1 MRRNGYW
8 WLITP
13 AGNPC
18 FYLGV
23 CVVPGQ
29 TWDTTPV
36 SEREFLFEWLPPRE
50 APWAA
55 AWSKNQWGINDGTE
69 YVCLHTCNLI
79 RKYGLTG
86 WMEQAAARGIRR
98 LKAWGFSGGGKWG
111 APPETV
117 SAPVLSAGATPRIA
131 RHPDVFDSEVCAT
144 FRRELERQIAPN
156 RDNPRVIGW
165 SLGNEWDEI
174 ITRDEIA
181 EILRKP
187 AETPAKRALVD
198 HGIDQVY
205 GGSAQRLAEAW
216 TIRSAERAVM
226 YAQTPNPPAEDI
238 EKLRRFYAEKYYD
251 FIYRTVKSIDPNH
264 LYLGFWITFGWWE
277 NEEDW
282 RLIARHCDVI
292 GYDRYVREYAD
303 KNLTRLQ
310 AETDKPTLCGE
321 FSFPAWYDGLRGY
334 GRYGCYARD
343 DAETG
348 QLYGDW
354 VRGAAEDPYCV
365 GMMWFQ
371 YRDQP
376 LTGRGPG
383 RGARLT
389 LGEHYAFGLITVT
402 DRPKWPLVRQMREAN
417 LKAAPWRLAAGRQ
430 R

>member
-1 MRRNGYW
+1 
-8 WLITP
+8 
-13 AGNPC
+13 
-18 FYLGV
+18 
-23 CVVPGQ
+23 
-29 TWDTTPV
+29 
-36 SEREFLFEWLPPRE
+36 
-50 APWAA
+50 
-55 AWSKNQWGINDGTE
+55 
-69 YVCLHTCNLI
+69 
-79 RKYGLTG
+79 
-86 WMEQAAARGIRR
+86 
-98 LKAWGFSGGGKWG
+98 
-111 APPETV
+111 
-117 SAPVLSAGATPRIA
+117 
-131 RHPDVFDSEVCAT
+131 
-144 FRRELERQIAPN
+144 
-156 RDNPRVIGW
+156 
-165 SLGNEWDEI
+165 
-174 ITRDEIA
+174 
-181 EILRKP
+181 
-187 AETPAKRALVD
+187 
-198 HGIDQVY
+198 
-205 GGSAQRLAEAW
+205 
-216 TIRSAERAVM
+216 M

-348 QLYGDW
+348 QLYGNW

>member
-1 MRRNGYW
+1 
-8 WLITP
+8 
-13 AGNPC
+13 
-18 FYLGV
+18 
-23 CVVPGQ
+23 
-29 TWDTTPV
+29 
-36 SEREFLFEWLPPRE
+36 
-50 APWAA
+50 
-55 AWSKNQWGINDGTE
+55 
-69 YVCLHTCNLI
+69 
-79 RKYGLTG
+79 
-86 WMEQAAARGIRR
+86 
-98 LKAWGFSGGGKWG
+98 
-111 APPETV
+111 
-117 SAPVLSAGATPRIA
+117 
-131 RHPDVFDSEVCAT
+131 
-144 FRRELERQIAPN
+144 
-156 RDNPRVIGW
+156 
-165 SLGNEWDEI
+165 
-174 ITRDEIA
+174 
-181 EILRKP
+181 
-187 AETPAKRALVD
+187 
-198 HGIDQVY
+198 
-205 GGSAQRLAEAW
+205 
-216 TIRSAERAVM
+216 M

-348 QLYGDW
+348 PLYGNW